1 MEEAAVDTPEE
12 PDLED
17 PEMTE
22 TEDGGTL
29 DEGEEDVESS
39 SNSDVMKA
47 GSGASSEPE
56 GKPRSMGTGGQE
68 PEGSEGGGSTGEKSQ
83 ASDERRSASL

>member
-29 DEGEEDVESS
+29 DEGEDVESS

-56 GKPRSMGTGGQE
+56 GKPSSIGTGGQE

-83 ASDERRSASL
+83 ASDEGRSAGL